1 MFCIRW
7 TAVAALALTACTRVP
22 AAPAASEIRI
32 DAAARY
38 QTILAW
44 GKTTPWL
51 PAAPLLREITLQRAV
66 DDLGLNRLRFEGVA
80 GNGQQGRGWEWLND
94 NDDPHAIHW
103 PAFNTAAIDQRASDW
118 LLPWQQAVEARGEAF
133 DLYVSPSFF
142 RDGSSGAAPRWLIDD
157 PEEYAEWA
165 GALLYHLR
173 ERHGLT
179 AGWFT
184 ICNEAG
190 YENAFTTEVV
200 ARLIPA
206 VAARFAADGL
216 PTRIQFPESVNA
228 HEAVRYV
235 ESIRG
240 RDDLWPHIGLIS
252 YHWYSRDNQVAMAR
266 LRELA
271 AERGLPTA
279 QTEFMQL
286 TIDHLYADLTIG
298 GTSVWEVYGLCTPD
312 YRAAIGG
319 ASSDTVKV
327 GDWYWRFGQVIRHV
341 RPGAVRIG
349 CASSNPAI
357 RPLAFEHAGR
367 LTVVLIGA
375 DSEQRARLSLPPG
388 QYAVSQAVG
397 QRPSEELGP
406 RLVAPDGRLEVAVP
420 AGAVVTIYPRDEAN
434 LPPMVTG
441 WRAQP
446 AYLTLPA
453 ESLRLEASATD
464 PDGDRLAFLW
474 SLVSA
479 PVGAAP
485 RLAEPRAA
493 STPVSGLDRTGDYVF
508 AVTVSDAEHAVRR
521 QLMVRAFAG
530 NQPPQPMDVHNRNPV
545 QPRAADGRTILRA
558 GAFDLEGDPV
568 RFSWRLLAQPPG
580 ARAALETSDNERC
593 PVGGMNRPGDY
604 RFAVDVSDGEHT
616 VTVEHTV
623 PVLP

>member
-1 MFCIRW
+1 MNSIR
-7 TAVAALALTACTRVP
+7 ALVAALVFLAACTRVP
-22 AAPAASEIRI
+22 AEPAAVELTI
-32 DAAARY
+32 DPATRH

-80 GNGQQGRGWEWLND
+80 GNGQQGRSWEWLND
-94 NDDPHAIHW
+94 NDDPHQIHW
-103 PAFNTAAIDQRASDW
+103 PAFNTARIDQRATDW
-118 LLPWQQAVEARGEAF
+118 LLPWKQAVEARGESF
-133 DLYVSPSFF
+133 DFYVSPSFF
-142 RDGSSGAAPRWLIDD
+142 RDGSSGAAPPWLIDD

-165 GALLYHLR
+165 GALLLHLR

-179 AGWFT
+179 AGWFA

-206 VAARFAADGL
+206 VAARFGALGL

-228 HEAVRYV
+228 HEAVRYI

-319 ASSDTVKV
+319 ASSETIKV
-327 GDWYWRFGQVIRHV
+327 GDWYWRFGQLTRHV

-349 CASSNPAI
+349 CSSSDPAV
-357 RPLAFEHAGR
+357 RALAFEHGGR
-367 LTVVLIGA
+367 PTVVLIGGA
-375 DSEQRARLSLPPG
+375 AEQRARLALPPG
-388 QYAVSQAVG
+388 RYGLSQAVG

-406 RLVAPDGRLEVAVP
+406 RLVARDARLEVAVP
-420 AGAVVTIYPRDEAN
+420 ADAVVTIYPRGEAN
-434 LPPMVTG
+434 LPPMVTV
-441 WRAQP
+441 WRPQP
-446 AYLTLPA
+446 AYLTTPA
-453 ESLRLEASATD
+453 AALRLEATATD
-464 PDGDRLAFLW
+464 PDGEQLAYRW

-479 PVGAAP
+479 PAGAAP
-485 RLAEPRAA
+485 RLAEPAAA
-493 STPVSGLDRTGDYVF
+493 STPVTGLDRAGDYVF
-508 AVTVSDAEHAVRR
+508 AVTVSDAEHSVTRR
-521 QLMVRAFAG
+521 LLARVFAG

-545 QPRAADGRTILRA
+545 QPRADNGRTILRA

-568 RFSWRLLAQPPG
+568 RFTWRLLAQPPG
-580 ARAALETSDNERC
+580 ARAVLETPDNERC
-593 PVGGMNRPGDY
+593 PVTGMTRPGDY
-604 RFAVDVSDGEHT
+604 RFAVDVSDGEQT

-623 PVLP
+623 PVQP